1 MTNFIQKDHNKRR
14 IVNKYELK
22 RLQYKSIIKNL
33 NLGKQIRYTYIN
45 KLNQL
50 NKNSCFSRVNN
61 RCIYTGRSKAV
72 YKMFRLSRIKFRE
85 LASQGLLPGVEKASW

>member
-50 NKNSCFSRVNN
+50 NRNSCLSRVKN
-61 RCIYTGRSKAV
+61 RCIYTGRGKAV

-85 LASQGLLPGVEKASW
+85 LAGQGLLPGVQKASW